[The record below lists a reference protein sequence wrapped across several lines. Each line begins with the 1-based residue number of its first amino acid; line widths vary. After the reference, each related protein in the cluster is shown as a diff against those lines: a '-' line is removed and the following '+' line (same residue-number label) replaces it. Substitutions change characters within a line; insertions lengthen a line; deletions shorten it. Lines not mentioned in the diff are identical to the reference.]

1 MRKHLSIRHKLILM
15 ITVTCFIVLAA
26 MGGALLVIDRAS
38 VKSSMNEQFVA
49 IAKIIAD
56 QNTAT
61 LSFEDSK
68 TATESLEAVSLES
81 NVVRACIYDESAGL
95 FAMFS
100 RSPNNKCDDKLNNP
114 KTHFSSSYLHVYE
127 NILLDSSIIGYVY
140 LQVSLENVQKRSVK
154 MLIIVIALV
163 ILASIVA
170 FFLARYLQGII
181 SNPVLKLAA
190 ITKDISD
197 KGNYDITVKQETDDE
212 IGELYSSFN
221 DMLSQIRARKIARD
235 KEEKL
240 RRETEAQV
248 RLLLESTAEAIY
260 GIDKKGKCTFVNPAC
275 LRILGYSS
283 NEQFLN
289 IDPHAMLHQSQN
301 GEGDTPFERSKIY
314 QVIKT
319 GDGLHVDNEMMY
331 KCDGTKFYAEYWVY
345 PIKSETQIVG
355 AVVTFIDISDRKEVE
370 KELKNYQ
377 EHLEEIVENRTEEI
391 KLAYK
396 ELEAFSYSVSH
407 DLRAPLRA
415 IDGFSQVLAEDY
427 ESTLDE
433 IGKDYLYRVRQAA
446 QKMSQL
452 IDDLLTL
459 SRAMR
464 SDISREEID
473 LANEAMDV
481 ISDLKETEPGRIVYF
496 DVQKDMKAFGDPTLL
511 RVVIQNLL
519 GNAWKYTSKQQDAHI
534 KFGYKQ
540 DNGELVYYIEDDGA
554 GFDMQFVDK
563 LFHAFQRLHQPEDFP
578 GTGIGLATVQ
588 RIISRHGGK
597 IWANSSPQKGATF
610 YFTLPL

>member
-1 MRKHLSIRHKLILM
+1 MTRMLGIRMDITDRKTAEEALRQLNKELDQR
-15 ITVTCFIVLAA
+15 VLA
-26 MGGALLVIDRAS
+26 R
-38 VKSSMNEQFVA
+38 
-49 IAKIIAD
+49 
-56 QNTAT
+56 TAQ
-61 LSFEDSK
+61 
-68 TATESLEAVSLES
+68 LEAA
-81 NVVRACIYDESAGL
+81 N
-95 FAMFS
+95 
-100 RSPNNKCDDKLNNP
+100 
-114 KTHFSSSYLHVYE
+114 
-127 NILLDSSIIGYVY
+127 
-140 LQVSLENVQKRSVK
+140 
-154 MLIIVIALV
+154 
-163 ILASIVA
+163 
-170 FFLARYLQGII
+170 
-181 SNPVLKLAA
+181 
-190 ITKDISD
+190 
-197 KGNYDITVKQETDDE
+197 
-212 IGELYSSFN
+212 
-221 DMLSQIRARKIARD
+221 
-235 KEEKL
+235 
-240 RRETEAQV
+240 
-248 RLLLESTAEAIY
+248 
-260 GIDKKGKCTFVNPAC
+260 
-275 LRILGYSS
+275 
-283 NEQFLN
+283 
-289 IDPHAMLHQSQN
+289 
-301 GEGDTPFERSKIY
+301 
-314 QVIKT
+314 
-319 GDGLHVDNEMMY
+319 
-331 KCDGTKFYAEYWVY
+331 
-345 PIKSETQIVG
+345 
-355 AVVTFIDISDRKEVE
+355 
-370 KELKNYQ
+370 
-377 EHLEEIVENRTEEI
+377 
-391 KLAYK
+391 K